1 MYMPRVPLRYVPK
14 QLTLRD
20 KRKAKKELN
29 LSRKLYKKGVY
40 YTRKNIPSFKLKKL
54 HHIIKAQQMY
64 NVNKIGVTT
73 ELSKATGCS
82 KKNFIKDY

>member
-1 MYMPRVPLRYVPK
+1 MNINLRYLPK
-14 QLTLRD
+14 HLSRKD
-20 KRKAKKELN
+20 KKLQRSEL
-29 LSRKLYKKGVY
+29 LKSRKLYKKGVY
-40 YTRKNIPSFKLKKL
+40 YTRKNIPSFKLKKS